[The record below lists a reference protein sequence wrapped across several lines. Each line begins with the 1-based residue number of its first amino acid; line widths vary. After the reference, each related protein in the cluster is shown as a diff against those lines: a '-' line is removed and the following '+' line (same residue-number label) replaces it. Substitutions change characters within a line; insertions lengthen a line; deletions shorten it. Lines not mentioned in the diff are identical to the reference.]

1 VILRRPVSP
10 LRLAR
15 TSAGLRIVEVAALV
29 GASDVSVWRWENGW
43 HRPWPATR
51 KRLCKVF
58 GLPEDVLF
66 PESVEVTGS

>member
-1 VILRRPVSP
+1 MLRRPVSP

-15 TSAGLRIVEVAALV
+15 TGLGLRIVEVAALV

-51 KRLCKVF
+51 ERLCKVL
-58 GLPEDVLF
+58 GQTEDVLF
-66 PESVEVTGS
+66 PELVEVARS